1 MEQLSELLSL
11 SLGGY
16 SLSRILSA
24 LLTLFVCLLAV
35 RLALRLLTRLLGR
48 SQHLGE
54 RLQRIICT
62 SVKALLYL
70 LTVIIT
76 AEALGVNTASLT
88 AVMSVLTLGV
98 TLAAEDILGSVAG
111 GLVILF
117 SHPFAIGDEIEVGGT
132 TGTVREITLT
142 HTKLETFDGQLVLQP
157 NREMSSS
164 KIVNFTTLG
173 RRRIVCKVTASYDAP
188 SEAVKA
194 ACMDAIAAFPA
205 VLRDPAPTVYL
216 TGYGA
221 SSIEY
226 TLRCWTA
233 AGDYWTTC
241 FKLYERLRET
251 FAAHGVEMTY
261 DHLNVHVIPEE
272 RHEDQ
277 SR

>member
-1 MEQLSELLSL
+1 MQNLSELLSL

-24 LLTLFVCLLAV
+24 ILTFLICLLVV
-35 RLALRLLTRLLGR
+35 RLVLRLLTRLLGR
-48 SQHLGE
+48 SQHMSE
-54 RLQRIICT
+54 RLQSFIRT
-62 SVKALLYL
+62 GAKVLLYL
-70 LTVIIT
+70 LTIIIT

-98 TLAAEDILGSVAG
+98 TLAAEDILGNVAG

-117 SHPFAIGDEIEVGGT
+117 SRPFAVGDEIEVGGT
-132 TGTVREITLT
+132 TGTVREIALT

-164 KIVNFTTLG
+164 KIVNFSALG

-188 SEAVKA
+188 SETVKA
-194 ACMDAIAAFPA
+194 ACMDAVAAFPA
-205 VLRDPAPTVYL
+205 VLSDPAPTVYL
-216 TGYGA
+216 SNYGA

-233 AGDYWTTC
+233 AADYWTTY
-241 FKLYERLRET
+241 FKLYEMLRET
-251 FAAHGVEMTY
+251 FMKRGVEMTY
-261 DHLNVHVIPEE
+261 DHLNIHVMPEE